1 MKTRFARLL
10 LPTALLCALLSGLSS
25 ITSISLPA
33 SAATPAA
40 PTGDA
45 TPPAGAGPIFRY
57 SNPAGGNE
65 ENYALQVLRR
75 GPEFTESELLRWC
88 DDVYPLAGKNPEL
101 MLRYMVERK
110 GWESDRVYY
119 MMAKTLLA
127 EAALAAA
134 AEGKTPPTGGA
145 DGMAATAGE
154 LELVRRHH
162 DRIPAAFGGGRRMGN
177 PKDPAYVANAEAF
190 VLDPFADEA
199 SMKAVIAGNPEFS
212 EDELTRA
219 LADIAGGERDG
230 SDKLTE
236 TLRQKGWERNRAFYM
251 VFRIRVGYIILTDG
265 NARKAFKRDF
275 PAAIPTPSEE
285 AAMKRHLPEL
295 KAARFIR

>member
-1 MKTRFARLL
+1 MTTRIVRRLLPAVLLLALVPGLPSGSRFAH
-10 LPTALLCALLSGLSS
+10 
-25 ITSISLPA
+25 
-33 SAATPAA
+33 AADPAA
-40 PTGDA
+40 STGDA
-45 TPPAGAGPIFRY
+45 PPPAEGGTIFRY

-65 ENYALQVLRR
+65 KNYALQVLRR
-75 GPEFTESELLRWC
+75 GPEFTENELLRWC

-119 MMAKTLLA
+119 MMAKTFLA
-127 EAALAAA
+127 EAGLAATA
-134 AEGKTPPTGGA
+134 QGKTPPTGGA

-162 DRIPAAFGGGRRMGN
+162 DRIPAAFGGGRRMDN
-177 PKDPAYVANAEAF
+177 PTDPACVANAEAS
-190 VLDPFADEA
+190 VLDPFADDA
-199 SMKAVIAGNPEFS
+199 SMRAVIAGNPEFS

-236 TLRQKGWERNRAFYM
+236 TLRQKGWDRNRAFYM
-251 VFRIRVGYIILTDG
+251 VFRIRVGYIIMTDK
-265 NARKAFKRDF
+265 NSRKAFEQEFRQ
-275 PAAIPTPSEE
+275 ALPTPSEE
-285 AAMKRHLPEL
+285 AIMKKHLPEL